1 MRLQRRENGL
11 DVGRV
16 SHIDCSQWSVA
27 AAYAGPLVPDA
38 RWDGACLFVGFLHRG
53 PRVPTLL

>member
-1 MRLQRRENGL
+1 MRLQRREKGL
-11 DVGRV
+11 DVRRV

-38 RWDGACLFVGFLHRG
+38 RWEGACLFVGFLHR
-53 PRVPTLL
+53 VPTLL